1 MIISPSVI
9 AASCSAPH
17 RPFPNDP
24 SIPRRWNGPV
34 GRKLRNFCN
43 FTPLEYPS
51 SIGCTV
57 LVDKLWS
64 CGYGYRMCPPC
75 CVNVG
80 ANFQKGD
87 DAQSGQFEPIAVYTF
102 PGIEKDRNI
111 EWKGQGHFGNG
122 RIMIGQEVVP
132 RTELLGQGTKLVPAG
147 QIVRVGSMEIRFTD
161 C

>member
-1 MIISPSVI
+1 MTPQYPAVGMAPS
-9 AASCSAPH
+9 
-17 RPFPNDP
+17 
-24 SIPRRWNGPV
+24 
-34 GRKLRNFCN
+34 
-43 FTPLEYPS
+43 
-51 SIGCTV
+51 
-57 LVDKLWS
+57 
-64 CGYGYRMCPPC
+64 
-75 CVNVG
+75 G
-80 ANFQKGD
+80 ANCATSATSHLSNIRQASAALFLLINSGLVAMATGD